1 MENRAALET
10 GSGHATRRPVIGI
23 VLYPNVTLIDLAN
36 PQAALHLFC
45 DTHLLWKTLDP
56 VPTDTGYSVVPTA
69 TFAECPERLDALLV
83 PGGLGTN
90 DAMQD
95 DEILAFLK
103 SRGADAAYIISV
115 CSGSLILGAAGLL
128 DGHKAATHWAFYNAL
143 KAMNVEA
150 VHERVVT
157 DGNRITGGGAT
168 AGLDF
173 GLTLLAKLTGEE
185 TARLSQLLLEYDPQP
200 PYNSGNPMTASQDT
214 VLQATAII
222 GGMSRAA
229 VAIAKA
235 SLEGRHPLQ

>member
-1 MENRAALET
+1 MTNGVALET
-10 GSGHATRRPVIGI
+10 DPGQSPRRPVIGI

-36 PQAALHLFC
+36 PQAALHPFC

-56 VPTDTGYSVVPTA
+56 VPTDAGYSVVPTA

-103 SRGADAAYIISV
+103 CRGADASYITSV

-128 DGHKAATHWAFYNAL
+128 DGYKAATHWAFYDAL
-143 KAMNVEA
+143 KAMNVES
-150 VHERVVT
+150 VHERVVK
-157 DGNRITGGGAT
+157 DGNRITGGGVT

-173 GLTLLAKLTGEE
+173 GLTLLAKLAGEG
-185 TARLSQLLLEYDPQP
+185 TARLAQLLLEYDPQP
-200 PYNSGNPMTASQDT
+200 PYNSGNPYD
-214 VLQATAII
+214 
-222 GGMSRAA
+222 G
-229 VAIAKA
+229 
-235 SLEGRHPLQ
+235 